1 MGREKEVCSSCC
13 VQGLMASGRQL
24 SAPAEQGVGKAD
36 RGHPTRALPCCCL
49 QTCSS
54 CMAQAW
60 GNARA
65 QPCSV
70 LQVWGADC
78 LEQCL
83 LLKNDVFC
91 LAERCPGRAALLAT
105 TTLRAC
111 CGHSSS
117 CIHSSSCTHSS
128 LAQSY
133 VILSKLCQPQCFW
146 DHELLLPQTL
156 KRAEAGVFLVL
167 P

>member
-1 MGREKEVCSSCC
+1 MGREKEVCSSCY
-13 VQGLMASGRQL
+13 VQGPMASGRQL

-54 CMAQAW
+54 CVAQACR
-60 GNARA
+60 NARA
-65 QPCSV
+65 QPCTV

-78 LEQCL
+78 LEHCL

-91 LAERCPGRAALLAT
+91 RAERCPGRAALLVT

-111 CGHSSS
+111 YG
-117 CIHSSSCTHSS
+117 HSSSCTHSS

-156 KRAEAGVFLVL
+156 KQAEAGVFLVL